1 MLGMMGR
8 LVRQLLK
15 LVNVMAVN
23 SSSLFVFLILLMVC
37 IELSKKTERPIKNSK
52 VSFCFSSSDSLMI
65 LLSLDIRGTS
75 SKLS

>member
-1 MLGMMGR
+1 MMG
-8 LVRQLLK
+8 LLARQLLK

-23 SSSLFVFLILLMVC
+23 SSSLFMFLILLMVC
-37 IELSKKTERPIKNSK
+37 IELSKNTESPIRNSN
-52 VSFCFSSSDSLMI
+52 VSFCFSSSDSLLI